1 MGEAATVTRTKSD
14 CEIERQA
21 NERLLPFMRRGSMGN
36 HKQVDGGFFNPP
48 SIVLLLPFWSD
59 DRRGET
65 CLE

>member
-1 MGEAATVTRTKSD
+1 
-14 CEIERQA
+14 
-21 NERLLPFMRRGSMGN
+21 MGN
-36 HKQVDGGFFNPP
+36 HKQVDGGFSNPP